1 MSLTSS
7 EMTPADIAAVTGN
20 GNDWG
25 GGNGSWWIIVLFL
38 FALMGNGWGN
48 GFGGFG
54 GNGGAVPYIGAT
66 ADVQRGFDQSA
77 IMSSLNSLATGQCNQ
92 TATLQNAIT
101 QGQIASMQGFNGIQ
115 NQLCNCCFDMSNAVN
130 GGVAALQNTMMQNE
144 MARQNCCCETKQAI
158 ADLKYTV
165 ATENCADRQALSD
178 GVRDI
183 IASNTAQ
190 TQAILDKLCQQE
202 IDAKNETIANLR
214 TQLNMQNLAAS
225 QTAQTAAILA
235 NNAAQTQALEQYL
248 NPSPIP
254 AYVVQ
259 NPNCCVNNG
268 CGCGIA

>member
-1 MSLTSS
+1 
-7 EMTPADIAAVTGN
+7 
-20 GNDWG
+20 
-25 GGNGSWWIIVLFL
+25 
-38 FALMGNGWGN
+38 MGGWGN
-48 GFGGFG
+48 GFGGNG
-54 GNGGAVPYIGAT
+54 GGAVPYIGAT

-77 IMSSLNSLATGQCNQ
+77 IMSSLNSLTTGQCNQ

-101 QGQIASMQGFNGIQ
+101 QGQIASMQGFNGVQ
-115 NQLCNCCFDMSNAVN
+115 NQLCNSCFDMSNAINN
-130 GGVAALQNTMMQNE
+130 GFASMQNTMMQNE

-158 ADLKYTV
+158 SDLKYTI
-165 ATENCADRQALSD
+165 ATENCSDRQAISD
-178 GVRDI
+178 GIRDV